1 MEEFSVFNIFT
12 LLGGLAFFLYGM
24 KVMSTGLEKL
34 TGGKLELALK
44 KMTENKLKAILL
56 GMGVTIAIQS
66 SSAMTVMLV
75 GFVNSGIMTL
85 EQTIGVCFG
94 SNIGTTF
101 TAWILCLD
109 GIKDNGSGG
118 IISFILKMLKPSSF
132 SPLIAL
138 AGVILIMFAK
148 KNKKKGRWT
157 YPRGLRSAHDGYD
170 AHV

>member
-1 MEEFSVFNIFT
+1 MEEFSIFNIFT

-34 TGGKLELALK
+34 TGGKLEVALK

-56 GMGVTIAIQS
+56 GMGVTVAIQS

-109 GIKDNGSGG
+109 GIKDSGEG
-118 IISFILKMLKPSSF
+118 GVISFILSHKP
-132 SPLIAL
+132 
-138 AGVILIMFAK
+138 ILLLCISH
-148 KNKKKGRWT
+148 R
-157 YPRGLRSAHDGYD
+157 L
-170 AHV
+170 